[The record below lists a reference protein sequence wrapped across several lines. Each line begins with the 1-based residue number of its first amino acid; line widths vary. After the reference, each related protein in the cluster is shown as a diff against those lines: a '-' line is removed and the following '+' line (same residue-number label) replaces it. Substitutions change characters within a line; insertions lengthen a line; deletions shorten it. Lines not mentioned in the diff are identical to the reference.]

1 MKPLILGQG
10 LLGTEILR
18 QTGWNSVNYPDF
30 DIQNMMTLNPGDYDI
45 MINCVGYTRTYSE
58 DKETH
63 KRINYWGVQNLVG
76 FCNYHK
82 IKLVHIST
90 DYMYAGCGED
100 AKETDNI
107 DPVNTY
113 YGHYKAL
120 ADRFIIDHSLDYLIC
135 RGTHK
140 PKPFP
145 FEEAWIDQIGNFDY
159 VDVIAWIITKL
170 IKANAEGVYNVG
182 TEKKSMYEL
191 AKRTACVKPVKCPF
205 PEVPKNVTMNLDKL
219 KTIL

>member
-1 MKPLILGQG
+1 MKPLILGHG
-10 LLGTEILR
+10 LLGAEINR
-18 QTGWNSVNYPDF
+18 QTGWNCVSLPDF
-30 DIQNMMTLNPGDYDI
+30 DIEDILTLSPDDYDI
-45 MINCVGYTRTYSE
+45 MVNCVGYTKTYDN
-58 DKETH
+58 DKEKH
-63 KRINYWGVQNLVG
+63 KRINYWGVQNLVS

-90 DYMYAGCGED
+90 DYLYADSVEN
-100 AKETDNI
+100 AKETDPI
-107 DPVNTY
+107 EPVGTY

-120 ADRFIIDHSLDYLIC
+120 ADRFVIDHSIDYLIC

-145 FEEAWIDQIGNFDY
+145 FKEAWTDQIGNFDY
-159 VDVIAWIITKL
+159 VDVIAWIIIKL
-170 IKANAEGVYNVG
+170 IKAGAEGVYNVG

-191 AKRTACVKPVKCPF
+191 AKRTACVKPGRCPF
-205 PEVPKNVTMNLDKL
+205 PEVPKCVTMNLDKL